1 MTKKGKQRGRQGK
14 VSFVLQYQKKCW
26 KSLMLMLARTSTFT
40 DCIWTRQ
47 YTISKN
53 ELFSLWYLQKK
64 YSLGPTQKEKH
75 PKTKNAHTHP
85 PTHTPTHTH
94 THIHTHTHTHTHT
107 HFLPFLLKALSC
119 VQLLQEWKACEKNV
133 KCYKYQNDTIPCCL
147 QTSSQNYEGTFI
159 IKIILMGED
168 KIQEIN
174 WSFP

>member
-1 MTKKGKQRGRQGK
+1 MGWQGK

-40 DCIWTRQ
+40 DCIWMRQ
-47 YTISKN
+47 HTISKN
-53 ELFSLWYLQKK
+53 GLFSLWYLQKI

-75 PKTKNAHTHP
+75 PKTKNE
-85 PTHTPTHTH
+85 
-94 THIHTHTHTHTHT
+94 HTHTHTHTHT
-107 HFLPFLLKALSC
+107 FFTIFVKGIVMCANIARTKSL
-119 VQLLQEWKACEKNV
+119 WKECEI
-133 KCYKYQNDTIPCCL
+133 CYKYQNDTIPCCL
-147 QTSSQNYEGTFI
+147 QPSSQNYEETFI